1 MCEGLLFYGGWSGRC
16 SSGRGRSLA
25 WGDSGCGRVGS
36 PRRRV
41 MDVLDES
48 FTPTVKCLF

>member
-1 MCEGLLFYGGWSGRC
+1 MKGGQGRAPQ
-16 SSGRGRSLA
+16 GGGGAWA

-41 MDVLDES
+41 VDVPDES
-48 FTPTVKCLF
+48 FTPTVKCSF